1 MSAPKPDIKPLRF
14 NRPQLRFILTLMEAA
29 VSVWGRATGKSSLIA
44 WLMHLIVRNLPR
56 SAWAL
61 CGQTYQQILTR
72 TLPSTISSLE
82 RIGYIQDVHFVI
94 GCTPPRHF
102 ARPFEP
108 PQKFTHCITFYNGTC
123 FHLVSLAGGGGSAR
137 GLNLDGILADESLT
151 LDKER
156 FDDEVMPANRGNER
170 QAWAGHRLHHG
181 VFHFTSMPYGTQGK
195 WLLEG
200 SKHYQESGRDYE
212 ALARELIK
220 LQLKYIRN
228 KDREARRAIWVDIQ
242 KLTTELRYYTDENGQ
257 LYSEANVFENWQ
269 NVSIRYLEQLERS
282 LPDFVFR
289 VEVLNQR
296 PTTVEAGFYPT
307 LDLAKH
313 TYEAFEYGHLH
324 GGKEEEQ
331 YQLKRLQRLADYP
344 DSRQDADCDTALP
357 LRLAVD
363 YGKATFLTV
372 AQVHAKARE
381 YRFLNGLFVKHPKL
395 IRDLCNAFTT
405 YYANHVNKRLTF
417 IEDAEYG
424 NSRVPNSD
432 ETYNQLFV
440 RLLREANW
448 KVEVL
453 KLGRA
458 PSYHTRYLLAH
469 DLLAEID
476 PNAWRIR
483 FNKYHCKQVL
493 IAMQLTEIKEGPKGI
508 EKNKASE
515 KLDSVPAEDAPHFT
529 DTFDLHLAS
538 IDDTIL
544 SPATDFSG
552 FVMLS
557 A

>member
-1 MSAPKPDIKPLRF
+1 MADSEVKIKPLSF
-14 NRPQLRFILTLMEAA
+14 NRPQMRFIITLMMAA
-29 VSVWGRATGKSSLIA
+29 VSIWGRATGKSSLIA
-44 WLMHLIVRNLPR
+44 WLMHLVVQNLPR

-82 RIGYIQDVHFVI
+82 RIGYIQNIHYTI
-94 GCTPPRHF
+94 GTKPR
-102 ARPFEP
+102 AGWILPYEP
-108 PQKFTHCITFYNGTC
+108 PVKWDYCILFYTGTC
-123 FHLVSLAGGGGSAR
+123 FHLISLDGGGGSAR
-137 GLNLDGILADESLT
+137 GLNLDGIIADESLT
-151 LDKER
+151 LNKEK

-170 QAWAGHRLHHG
+170 QVWSDHRLHHG
-181 VFHFTSMPYGTQGK
+181 VFHFSSMPYGNQGK

-200 SKHYQESGRDYE
+200 AKHYQDKGKDYE
-212 ALARELIK
+212 ALSRELIK

-228 KDREARRAIWVDIQ
+228 KDREARRAIWLDIQ
-242 KLTTELRYYTDENGQ
+242 SITKELRYYTDQNGQ
-257 LYSEANVFENWQ
+257 LYSEANVFENIT
-269 NVSIRYLEQLERS
+269 NVGIRYLEQQERS
-282 LPDFVFR
+282 LPDFTFR

-307 LDLAKH
+307 LDTTKH
-313 TYEAFEYGHLH
+313 AYEAFEYGHLH
-324 GGKEEEQ
+324 GNKEEETF
-331 YQLKRLQRLADYP
+331 QLRRLKALADTP
-344 DSRQDADCDTALP
+344 DCRQDADCDTSLP

-372 AQVHAKARE
+372 AQVHAKVRE
-381 YRFLNGLFVKHPKL
+381 YRFLHGMFVVHPKL
-395 IRDLCNAFTT
+395 IRDLCKQFDD
-405 YYANHVNKRLTF
+405 YYKYHTNKRLTF

-440 RLLREANW
+440 RLLREAGW

-453 KLGRA
+453 KLGRV

-469 DLLAEID
+469 DLLAELD

-493 IAMQLTEIKEGPKGI
+493 IAMQMTEIKEGPKGI
-508 EKNKASE
+508 EKNKTSE
-515 KLDSVPAEDAPHFT
+515 KLKSVPAEDAPHFT
-529 DTFDLHLAS
+529 DTVDLHLLS

-544 SPATDFSG
+544 RPSTDFSQ